1 MRLITRLAVALAV
14 VPAAFAQTTFQEKV
28 TVTYIEVPVSVI
40 GRSSEPVRNL
50 TKANFEVYE
59 DGRKREIQ
67 SFDAIDFAAAETAKI
82 VSPLNPASRRNFLL
96 LFDLSFATPTA
107 TGRAQEAA
115 RNFIARSVGR
125 RDLVAVAAVDA
136 ERGYRFLTAFTTDRA
151 LLDAAIKDPRGFRA
165 FDPLQISGMRG
176 VFDTM
181 ESSESQAAQ
190 GRVDR
195 GGVLDEIT
203 ADFKR
208 AMGQM
213 DDSYRRSKVQRQV
226 ETLATIARSLRNLSG
241 RKHIVLLSEGF
252 DPRLVQGRTA
262 ADSREQDE
270 ENRFVQS
277 GEIWKV
283 DSDKRFG
290 NSGAQRAIK
299 DMAEEFKRADVVLHA
314 VDIQG
319 VRVQNDVRGGSQVNT
334 NEGLFL
340 LANSTGGTVFRN
352 SNDIT
357 ADFDRLARQHEVVYI
372 LGFQVPVGK
381 AGEFH
386 ELKVKLVDVPNARL
400 QHRGGYY
407 SEGYESTIERT
418 LSTAEV
424 IVNDVVQTDVDIAA
438 IAAAFPTD
446 GANSQVPVIIEI
458 SGADLIRHARG
469 NRASTEVFVYAFD
482 EDGLVRDSIFERIN
496 VDVGK
501 AGERLRDSGIK
512 FYGTLSLP
520 PGRYAIKNLV
530 RVAESDRKG
539 FQRVDLDVPAAD
551 DVAVLQPMFF
561 QEPGGWVMVKGA
573 SKQNAAYPFVLNGE
587 SFIPDARASL
597 RAGEPR
603 LFTVWIYNAAPDE
616 LTWEIA
622 PEAKLVSE
630 SKPDGEEVTK
640 LVFAL
645 ERVPADVKELG
656 VTIRKKGSGDAR
668 KVSVPIRMQ

>member
-1 MRLITRLAVALAV
+1 MRPITQLLLASIV
-14 VPAAFAQTTFQEKV
+14 VPVAFAQSTFQEKV

-40 GRSSEPVRNL
+40 GRGNEPVRNL
-50 TKANFEVYE
+50 TKNNFEVFE
-59 DGRKREIQ
+59 DGKKRPVD
-67 SFDAIDFAAAETAKI
+67 SFDAVDFAAAESAKI

-96 LFDLSFATPTA
+96 LFDLSYATPTA
-107 TGRAQEAA
+107 TNRAQEAA
-115 RNFIARSVGR
+115 RNFIVRSVGN
-125 RDLVAVAAVDA
+125 RDLVAVAAIDA
-136 ERGYRFLTAFTTDRA
+136 ERGFRFLTAFTTDRA
-151 LLDAAIKDPRGFRA
+151 LLNSAIKDPRGFRA

-176 VFDTM
+176 VFEEGIDANAST
-181 ESSESQAAQ
+181 

-195 GGVLDEIT
+195 GSPLEEIT
-203 ADFKR
+203 ADFRR
-208 AMGQM
+208 AMTQM
-213 DDSYRRSKVQRQV
+213 DDAYRRSKIQRQV
-226 ETLATIARSLRNLSG
+226 ETLGLIARSLRNLSG

-262 ADSREQDE
+262 ADSREQNE
-270 ENRFVQS
+270 ENGFIQS

-290 NSGAQRAIK
+290 SSTAQRSIK
-299 DMAEEFKRADVVLHA
+299 DMSEEFRRADVVLHA

-319 VRVQNDVRGGSQVNT
+319 VRVQNDVRGGTQVNT

-372 LGFQVPVGK
+372 LGFQVPVGR

-386 ELKVKLVDVPNARL
+386 DLKVKLVDVPNARV

-407 SEGYESTIERT
+407 STGYESTVERT
-418 LSTAEV
+418 LSNAEV
-424 IVNDVVQTDVDIAA
+424 IVNDLPQSDIDIAA
-438 IAAAFPTD
+438 LAAAFPTA
-446 GANSQVPVIIEI
+446 GANAQVPVIIEI
-458 SGADLIRHARG
+458 SGADLIKHARG
-469 NRASTEVFVYAFD
+469 NHASTEVFIYAFD
-482 EDGLVRDSIFERIN
+482 EDGLVRDSLFERIN
-496 VDVGK
+496 VDVEK
-501 AGERLRDSGIK
+501 AADRLRESGIK
-512 FYGTLSLP
+512 FYATLSLP
-520 PGRYAIKNLV
+520 PGKYAIKNLV

-539 FQRVDLDVPAAD
+539 FQRIDLTVPAAE
-551 DVAVLQPMFF
+551 DVAVMQPMFF
-561 QEPGGWVMVKGA
+561 QQPGGWVMVRERSNA
-573 SKQNAAYPFVLNGE
+573 NAAYPFVLNGE
-587 SFIPDARASL
+587 SFIPDVRASL

-603 LFTVWIYNAAPDE
+603 LFTVWVYNALPDE

-656 VTIRKKGSGDAR
+656 VTIRKKGSEDAR
-668 KVSVPIRMQ
+668 RVSVPIRLQ